1 MGEGTPRYVTGAVRF
16 FSVTLVAPDFAI
28 PCSYAIG
35 ELLGKIVN
43 TF

>member
-1 MGEGTPRYVTGAVRF
+1 MGGDAALCDWRCSF

-28 PCSYAIG
+28 PFPYAID

-43 TF
+43 TL